1 MGKVANQTKP
11 IASNFFLLKQ
21 YGESRG
27 YLEMGTIARILT
39 ETWKTIRTR
48 GSSLSGQP
56 GFSFL
61 PSAHLFPSLSA
72 DWLILVKEF
81 LSPLGFMLNITAAA
95 KAHPGL
101 LGANCISQ
109 HPQLLFLRLTI
120 PPVSQFQIPEKEE
133 SDWPR
138 SSFQSRPHRLKV
150 TGQHGDGSPLHQVL
164 TLIHTTTLYVLP
176 K

>member
-11 IASNFFLLKQ
+11 IATNFFLLKQ
-21 YGESRG
+21 YGESHG
-27 YLEMGTIARILT
+27 NLEMGTIARILT
-39 ETWKTIRTR
+39 ESWKTIRTR
-48 GSSLSGQP
+48 GSALSGQP

-61 PSAHLFPSLSA
+61 GSLLSSARLFPSLSA
-72 DWLILVKEF
+72 DWLILVTEF
-81 LSPLGFMLNITAAA
+81 LSPLGFMPNITAAA

-133 SDWPR
+133 SD
-138 SSFQSRPHRLKV
+138 
-150 TGQHGDGSPLHQVL
+150 
-164 TLIHTTTLYVLP
+164 
-176 K
+176 